1 VLGHGVGDLTIF
13 YVADIHGSDVCFRKW
28 LNAAGFYGADVL
40 IIGGDLTGKVLL
52 PIYPAV
58 GPGEGWT
65 ATWKDRVHR
74 LETRAEVEALIA
86 TARGVGAYGF
96 VTTAEEVAEIG
107 RSVDRERE
115 IFGRLKLAA
124 LEGWLG
130 LADERLTG
138 RRTRAFLMPGND
150 DPPVIDE
157 VLAGSRSLVDVQ
169 GTTIELAPGIW
180 MSSRG
185 ESTPTPWHTP
195 REVPDAALGD
205 LVQDAVAGMPSDGT
219 RIWNL
224 HMPPFDTGV
233 DRAPRLDASLHVRYD
248 GSGEPIMDAVGS
260 HAIRTLIDQHQP
272 TIALHGHIH
281 EGRGRYRIGS
291 TTGFNPGSQYQ
302 DGVLQGLLLRVSA
315 RKGLRDF
322 MFTAG

>member
-1 VLGHGVGDLTIF
+1 MADLTIF

-52 PIYPAV
+52 PIYPTTGAA
-58 GPGEGWT
+58 EAWT

-74 LETRAEVEALIA
+74 LETRAEVHGLIA
-86 TARGVGAYGF
+86 LARDSGAYGY
-96 VTTAEEVAEIG
+96 VTTADEMAEIG
-107 RSVDRERE
+107 SSIERERE
-115 IFGRLKLAA
+115 VFGRLKLAA
-124 LEGWLG
+124 LEGWLA

-150 DPPVIDE
+150 DPPAIDAL
-157 VLAGSRSLVDVQ
+157 LASSQSLIDVQ
-169 GTTIELAPGIW
+169 GATTELAPGVW
-180 MSSRG
+180 MASRG

-195 REVPDAALGD
+195 REVPDAVLGD
-205 LVQDAVAGMPSDGT
+205 LVATAVRDLPSTGT
-219 RIWNL
+219 TIWNL

-233 DRAPRLDASLHVRYD
+233 DRAPRLDGSLHVRYD
-248 GSGEPIMDAVGS
+248 GAGEPIMDPVGS
-260 HAIRTLIDQHQP
+260 HAIRDLIAKHQP
-272 TIALHGHIH
+272 TVALHGHIH
-281 EGRGRYRIGS
+281 EGRGRYRIGATS
-291 TTGFNPGSQYQ
+291 GFNPGSQYQ

-322 MFTAG
+322 VFTAG